1 MKTRLKQYLIVWL
14 KFFVMSPLLVS
25 GYIFRCGMAI
35 YMLFAAAL
43 LGQTKDYADI
53 FDNEIDIL
61 TR

>member
-43 LGQTKDYADI
+43 LGRTKEYEDV
-53 FDNEIDIL
+53 FDDEIDIL
-61 TR
+61 AR

>member
-1 MKTRLKQYLIVWL
+1 MTWL
-14 KFFVMSPLLVS
+14 KFFVKSPLLVG

-35 YMLFAAAL
+35 YMLFVAAL

-53 FDNEIDIL
+53 FDDEIDIL